1 MQRKVAR
8 APPRCHR
15 LAVRRTGEAIYKP
28 FKAREKRRL
37 EPLKEDLFTDAACE
51 PGLYRGQRRPFCLY
65 EHRA

>member
-28 FKAREKRRL
+28 FKASFDRFAE
-37 EPLKEDLFTDAACE
+37 
-51 PGLYRGQRRPFCLY
+51 
-65 EHRA
+65 